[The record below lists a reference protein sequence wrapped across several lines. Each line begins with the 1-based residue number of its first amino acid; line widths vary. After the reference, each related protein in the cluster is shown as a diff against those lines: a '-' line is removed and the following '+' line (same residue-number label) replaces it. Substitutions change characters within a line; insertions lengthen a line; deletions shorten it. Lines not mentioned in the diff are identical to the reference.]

1 MDDHWISYFG
11 RNTKYKCNYHVQVKD
26 DGILDY
32 DGKGIE

>member
-1 MDDHWISYFG
+1 MTTGYHILEETL
-11 RNTKYKCNYHVQVKD
+11 NTNVITMFQVKD